1 MSETSPRHEP
11 DDAVP
16 LDVPATAGRV
26 TAPRVGGWR
35 SLCIVALVCVSVVT
49 LVVIGIRNIRQAA
62 DPAPRPA
69 TARAL
74 VAGHDIPAGTAITA
88 ENLDDLFQWADV
100 PPEAVPPDAVGEPTR
115 LIGTETVRT
124 MKAGDPVAESDSWA
138 GLPDGFMLVSL
149 RGDVSDGFG
158 SGYTRG
164 TKIDVWLTP
173 HGKVHPGPDERVL
186 SGVFVI
192 PSSMTDRLR
201 EDPSEPDRGVSVC
214 LAMRP
219 EQAKQLAVDEVRG
232 KLRIVPTKQ
241 KR

>member
-1 MSETSPRHEP
+1 MPA
-11 DDAVP
+11 AV
-16 LDVPATAGRV
+16 ARV
-26 TAPRVGGWR
+26 TAPRAWWYGRLGIW
-35 SLCIVALVCVSVVT
+35 ALVCAPVAAI
-49 LVVIGIRNIRQAA
+49 LVVVGTRTPRPGTNPV
-62 DPAPRPA
+62 PAPE
-69 TARAL
+69 TARVL
-74 VAGHDIPAGTAITA
+74 VAVHDIPAGTAITA
-88 ENLDDLFQWADV
+88 ENLHALFQWADV
-100 PPEAVPPDAVGEPTR
+100 PPEAVSPETVGEPTR
-115 LIGTETVRT
+115 LIGTETLQT
-124 MKAGDPVAESDSWA
+124 LKAGEPVAESDLWA